1 MKYLPTGIDA
11 TILHEDVCRAVRQAL
26 DEDLGGG
33 DVSAALIDDGTR
45 ARARVITREAG
56 IFCGAPW
63 VLETCR
69 QTDPGLIVEFAVNDG
84 DPVAP
89 GDLLFSIEGQARALL
104 TAERTML
111 NFVQLLSGTATQTRR
126 YVELIAHT
134 RAKLLDTR
142 KTVPGLRLA
151 QKYAVRC
158 GGGSNHRIGLF
169 DQYLIKENHIVA
181 AGSIDRAVRLARQQH
196 PQLKVE
202 VEVETLEQLAQAIA
216 CSVDI
221 AMVDNFSLAQTR
233 EAVKMASGK
242 IILESSGGINEA
254 TIREIAET
262 GVDHISLGALTKEV
276 RPLDLSMRIESV

>member
-1 MKYLPTGIDA
+1 
-11 TILHEDVCRAVRQAL
+11 
-26 DEDLGGG
+26 
-33 DVSAALIDDGTR
+33 
-45 ARARVITREAG
+45 
-56 IFCGAPW
+56 
-63 VLETCR
+63 
-69 QTDPGLIVEFAVNDG
+69 
-84 DPVAP
+84 
-89 GDLLFSIEGQARALL
+89 
-104 TAERTML
+104 ML